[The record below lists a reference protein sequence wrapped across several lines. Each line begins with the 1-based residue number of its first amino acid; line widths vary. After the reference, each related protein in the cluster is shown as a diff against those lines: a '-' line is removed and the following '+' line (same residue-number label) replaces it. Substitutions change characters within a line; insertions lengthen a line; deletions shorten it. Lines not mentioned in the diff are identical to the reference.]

1 MEHVVRAL
9 VDTPQKGFDLHT
21 EMACY
26 SLPYGGLGFTSH
38 VLTFYTIFCLWRG
51 VSPFWPVRQVRY
63 SKFDLI
69 LSSIGLTTSS
79 GMAIYT
85 LVKCRNSWQLL
96 TIGVWKLTVSLLN
109 GITSLNVAV
118 LVFKASRKAKRRAK
132 AAALEAEETGSPE
145 RTSEKVGDSNKPSA
159 YFTMPNLD
167 VTFDWIFLCA
177 LGAFAGMAGIM
188 SLAIPQMHNHKVLG
202 LTIGFCGFMGFNFVI
217 SLVIVIAE
225 GEGPFTTLFA
235 FLGVAVPVFS
245 IVGPL
250 YADWMLG
257 VLVGNLAGLPTKDNA
272 AFYWTYFI
280 AKRLT
285 M

>member
-1 MEHVVRAL
+1 MENVVRAL

-38 VLTFYTIFCLWRG
+38 ILTYYTLFCLCNG

-79 GMAIYT
+79 AMAIYT

-96 TIGVWKLTVSLLN
+96 TIGVWKLSVSLMN
-109 GITSLNVAV
+109 GTNSLNVAV
-118 LVFKASRKAKRRAK
+118 LVFRARSKAERRAK
-132 AAALEAEETGSPE
+132 AAALEAEEGP
-145 RTSEKVGDSNKPSA
+145 SEKVGNSSKPSA
-159 YFTMPNLD
+159 YFTMPNLNA
-167 VTFDWIFLCA
+167 TYYWIYLCVPDA
-177 LGAFAGMAGIM
+177 
-188 SLAIPQMHNHKVLG
+188 HKVLG
-202 LTIGFCGFMGFNFVI
+202 LTIGFYGIMGLSFVGG
-217 SLVIVIAE
+217 LVLVIAE
-225 GEGPFTTLFA
+225 GKGPFTTLFTI
-235 FLGVAVPVFS
+235 LGTVVLVFS
-245 IVGPL
+245 MVGPF

-285 M
+285 MFSW